1 MRRRRA
7 WQRRRWGED
16 EGMLAVVAERR
27 VSARRRRAWR
37 RWRQGRGG
45 GRVGVCDSKEG
56 EEEEGY
62 LHKIETKTSIK
73 NNISTFD
80 SIGSNSPKIHPM
92 SEQ

>member
-1 MRRRRA
+1 MTAASKRRA
-7 WQRRRWGED
+7 RRWQ
-16 EGMLAVVAERR
+16 
-27 VSARRRRAWR
+27 
-37 RWRQGRGG
+37 QGRGG
-45 GRVGVCDSKEG
+45 VCVGVCDSKEG

>member
-1 MRRRRA
+1 MAAVAARKRR
-7 WQRRRWGED
+7 
-16 EGMLAVVAERR
+16 
-27 VSARRRRAWR
+27 
-37 RWRQGRGG
+37 
-45 GRVGVCDSKEG
+45 GRVGVCDS
-56 EEEEGY
+56 EEEEEY